1 MWIADRSGR
10 TLLGSALFLPFSI
23 RVPEGGR
30 QEGGAAGVA
39 GRVEYDLL
47 FMVAV

>member
-10 TLLGSALFLPFSI
+10 TLLGSALLLPFSI

-30 QEGGAAGVA
+30 EGGAAGVA